1 MCVLYCWNS
10 FVPRP
15 FPPPVFDRLQYAKME
30 GEELGDLVMCMM
42 SGGQRVDRWGAQ
54 CAIVVTHKLCDDQ
67 SQIYQTMRC
76 IDSLSNNTVS
86 SSWTQYCKKDLE
98 ILHWALPPVCL
109 PIVRSHTVHMTK
121 FPRPS
126 FSVFAYSKQSKTE
139 GRAGLGTRLLL
150 KHLRAYAIPVLSSQL
165 AAWSPF
171 LPAEGSLITSKV
183 RQKGP
188 L

>member
-1 MCVLYCWNS
+1 MFLGCTCVHYTTGIAS
-10 FVPRP
+10 FPGHSH
-15 FPPPVFDRLQYAKME
+15 FQYVFDRLQYAKME

-98 ILHWALPPVCL
+98 ILH
-109 PIVRSHTVHMTK
+109 
-121 FPRPS
+121 
-126 FSVFAYSKQSKTE
+126 
-139 GRAGLGTRLLL
+139 
-150 KHLRAYAIPVLSSQL
+150 
-165 AAWSPF
+165 
-171 LPAEGSLITSKV
+171 
-183 RQKGP
+183 
-188 L
+188 